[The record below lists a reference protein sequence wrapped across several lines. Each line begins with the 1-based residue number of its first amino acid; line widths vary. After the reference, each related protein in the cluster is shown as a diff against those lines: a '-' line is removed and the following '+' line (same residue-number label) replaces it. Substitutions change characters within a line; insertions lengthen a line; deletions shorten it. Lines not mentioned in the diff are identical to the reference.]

1 MRVLLDDA
9 PLLTDAGTLGE
20 ALDRGRAEAESRG
33 RVIVEVLADGVPTP
47 PDDLSDAESLA
58 RPSGARELRLISA
71 DPRDLVATTFRDA
84 AGALHDLID
93 TQQSIA
99 RRIQTGQSENATR
112 MLGEVFEVWDAVRQA
127 LEQGSAMVAID
138 LNQDDVVADLVVSLG
153 ERLRAVV
160 RAVES
165 HDWSTLADELEFDLC
180 EQAERW
186 SAKFESLSSSLSR

>member
-47 PDDLSDAESLA
+47 PEDLSDAAALA
-58 RPSGARELRLISA
+58 RPSATGELRLVSA

-84 AGALHDLID
+84 SAALMDLVE
-93 TQQSIA
+93 TQQSLA
-99 RRIQTGQSENATR
+99 RRIQTGQSQQATQ

-127 LEQGSAMVAID
+127 LEQGSAMVALD
-138 LNQDDVVADLVVSLG
+138 LNEDEVVADLVASLSD
-153 ERLRAVV
+153 RLRAVV
-160 RAVES
+160 RAVEAN
-165 HDWSTLADELEFDLC
+165 DWSSLADELEFDLC

-186 SAKFESLSSSLSR
+186 SAKFESMSTSLTR